1 MNPFDIAT
9 ALLQGMR
16 RLMAH
21 LTPFVVGLL
30 SLLLT
35 LYLAFE
41 SSELHSADMAL
52 REYQDWVHERPQEK
66 LYQAWRMY
74 RYEGV
79 LHVQGPPLTQLVEY
93 QKLVEEAR
101 LLIVKRHAITN
112 MLQDAAVTRYVPT
125 MFEHHGP
132 EWLQIIAMTANG
144 SGAAELHVETLEPTA
159 AVGPERP
166 GTGLPFVDEWTS
178 KKPADANADC
188 VTPKLMRTV
197 VARRAVGTDA
207 GELDHHMHEIACYL
221 RAIGVSEAD
230 YEEPLWSLIYATRT
244 KVNLLVT
251 WLLPAL
257 YGLLGSC
264 VFVMRSILL
273 ANGGVARRDDARILD
288 LLSLLMRVALGGL
301 AGIIVGWFWVPS
313 AASTSS
319 AISIS
324 SVPFGV
330 AFLSG
335 FSIESLFSLLERMS
349 KALEDPERRNKGK

>member
-9 ALLQGMR
+9 ALLQGLR

-166 GTGLPFVDEWTS
+166 GTADDGSGCLQPRRGAAQGSMVAGTDDRFRRGHA
-178 KKPADANADC
+178 PAS
-188 VTPKLMRTV
+188 
-197 VARRAVGTDA
+197 ARRPRFD
-207 GELDHHMHEIACYL
+207 L
-221 RAIGVSEAD
+221 RK
-230 YEEPLWSLIYATRT
+230 R
-244 KVNLLVT
+244 
-251 WLLPAL
+251 
-257 YGLLGSC
+257 
-264 VFVMRSILL
+264 
-273 ANGGVARRDDARILD
+273 
-288 LLSLLMRVALGGL
+288 
-301 AGIIVGWFWVPS
+301 
-313 AASTSS
+313 
-319 AISIS
+319 
-324 SVPFGV
+324 
-330 AFLSG
+330 
-335 FSIESLFSLLERMS
+335 
-349 KALEDPERRNKGK
+349 